1 MAAKL
6 VIIKQVRSTLDVPF
20 FCLNDEQKQL
30 LKDAGT
36 VASIGERLF
45 ARGFKKL
52 RTLFFP
58 TVELYDAWEA
68 NETIQALTAARAAY
82 NTEKGITERKIVI
95 DLPGYTL

>member
-20 FCLNDEQKQL
+20 FSLNDAQKQT

-45 ARGFKKL
+45 ARGFKKI

-68 NETIQALTAARAAY
+68 NETIKALTAAREAY
-82 NTEKGITERKIVI
+82 NTEKGIIERKHVI

>member
-6 VIIKQVRSTLDVPF
+6 VIIKQIRSSLDIPF
-20 FCLNDEQKQL
+20 FRLDDTQKQS

-36 VASIGERLF
+36 VATVGERLF
-45 ARGFKKL
+45 ARGFKKV

-68 NETIQALTAARAAY
+68 NASIQSLTAARAAY
-82 NTEKGITERKIVI
+82 NTEKGIVERKVVI